1 MAQGDERQVGDVREE
16 GGVVIEGLVRQSV
29 AGQIQ
34 DEQRGQVVDH
44 VWRENLVAPL
54 FGHKSL
60 FLFP

>member
-1 MAQGDERQVGDVREE
+1 MFSKVIQPVVAQGDERQVGDVREE

-44 VWRENLVAPL
+44 V
-54 FGHKSL
+54 
-60 FLFP
+60 